1 MSLHYSRRSVFA
13 FTLCS
18 SLYVAGCSLPSLP
31 SASVQ
36 LGYVATELGGDIS
49 LDSGGGSNEQGVS
62 SAFGLG
68 DTQGSPYLRGQVRA
82 GGPVF
87 TGSVLYVQDSGDGQI
102 DGGFGSLD
110 PNANVRSD
118 FNMGLA
124 KVSAAYEIA
133 LGPVSVAPGLM
144 VDVWAFDFAA
154 ESTVAGI
161 SEEIDELLVI
171 PMPFVRA
178 EAGLGDFA
186 AVGELGYVEIDG
198 IGDTDGAFLDAEV
211 MLEYYPVPFTSVFVG
226 YRHVEIDGDGSSG
239 DDAFSA
245 DLDLRGWMIGGGIRF

>member
-1 MSLHYSRRSVFA
+1 MFCKPSRRFVLTL
-13 FTLCS
+13 TLCS
-18 SLYVAGCSLPSLP
+18 ALYVAGCSSP

-36 LGYVATELGGDIS
+36 LGYVATELSGDIA
-49 LDSGGGSNEQGVS
+49 LDTGGGINEQGLN

-68 DTQGSPYLRGQVRA
+68 DTQGSPYLRGQVGA

-87 TGSVLYVQDSGDGQI
+87 TGSILYVQDSGDGQL
-102 DGGFGSLD
+102 DGGFGGLN
-110 PNANVRSD
+110 PNSDVRSNFD
-118 FNMGLA
+118 LGLA
-124 KVSAAYEIA
+124 KVSAAYEIG

-144 VDVWAFDFAA
+144 VDVCALDFTAQNAA
-154 ESTVAGI
+154 SGI
-161 SEEIDELLVI
+161 GEEIDELLVI

-178 EAGLGDFA
+178 EAGLGAFA

-211 MLEYYPVPFTSVFVG
+211 MLEYYPIPFTSVFVG
-226 YRHVEIDGDGSSG
+226 YRHVEIDGDGSSS

-245 DLDLRGWMIGGGIRF
+245 DLDLQGWMIGGGIRF